1 MTRKKGQ
8 SRPEG
13 AAQLI
18 SLTPCLIQTLLD
30 GLQLHLE
37 LLVLHRQPAV
47 GILEECLEV
56 LYALVACEEFALRGP
71 RLLLE
76 RRILVDKL
84 FTLTVADQKG
94 QRASMP
100 PPAPRRRTCFCT
112 TVSCSRLRSKNAI
125 FFCCALL
132 FELRMTLLYCSLIS
146 SSWISSSTT
155 YEGKL

>member
-56 LYALVACEEFALRGP
+56 LYALVACEQLALRDAG
-71 RLLLE
+71 LLLE
-76 RRILVDKL
+76 RRILVDELQRHWPRRISNGQASATLPSADVTTHLLLDNGKL
-84 FTLTVADQKG
+84 LQIAFQERHLLLLRLTVRVADDVVVLLLDFVKLDLELDD
-94 QRASMP
+94 
-100 PPAPRRRTCFCT
+100 
-112 TVSCSRLRSKNAI
+112 LR
-125 FFCCALL
+125 
-132 FELRMTLLYCSLIS
+132 
-146 SSWISSSTT
+146 
-155 YEGKL
+155 G